1 MRPIEQEQQQRGNDK
16 QDQQCHFQ
24 IGIGDDRLGVGF
36 KKLFARFQGER
47 AKGHAQSNS
56 RSGLPTSHCTYAA
69 DSDWLFASDRL
80 FGKMPIWANTSL
92 QKVLQPAARRAGI
105 TKQIGWHTFRH
116 TYSSLLAESGDDVK
130 VVQEL
135 MRHAKVSTT
144 MEIYTQARMS
154 KRRAAQSRAVGALF
168 SRQRAEV
175 RSNETNA

>member
-1 MRPIEQEQQQRGNDK
+1 
-16 QDQQCHFQ
+16 
-24 IGIGDDRLGVGF
+24 
-36 KKLFARFQGER
+36 
-47 AKGHAQSNS
+47 
-56 RSGLPTSHCTYAA
+56 
-69 DSDWLFASDRL
+69 
-80 FGKMPIWANTSL
+80 MPIWANTSL